1 MPQKHGSRPR
11 LAEAKAPNPPKRGPR
26 GPLRLSQ
33 RRDPTKVVNAA
44 SGVGPANRTFVLFG
58 ADEYCKPRAAR
69 FSAADPSPLAKAA
82 EVMSLCLIE
91 VKTPDIAA
99 LAKKL
104 PTGQLF
110 ADGRGLVPFVKS
122 DIYEEL
128 VFEAVGRDGP
138 VYDKQTSAELPDSW
152 DDIAPGDL
160 VLAHETLEIGW
171 WEAIVIARDG
181 DRLSL
186 QFRDFPK
193 YGKFVR
199 HRSAVA
205 LIQSGPQ
212 TA

>member
-1 MPQKHGSRPR
+1 
-11 LAEAKAPNPPKRGPR
+11 
-26 GPLRLSQ
+26 
-33 RRDPTKVVNAA
+33 
-44 SGVGPANRTFVLFG
+44 
-58 ADEYCKPRAAR
+58 
-69 FSAADPSPLAKAA
+69 
-82 EVMSLCLIE
+82 MSLCLIE

-110 ADGRGLVPFVKS
+110 TDGRGLVPFVKS
-122 DIYEEL
+122 DVYEEL

-181 DRLSL
+181 DRLTL